1 MSQLESQVGRAL
13 QALNQPTA
21 RGALA
26 LLEPS
31 SRLRSLMVAAL
42 LERSERPVLYYALG
56 PDDGDLSIFMAGLGR
71 ALADQRPLGGRAL
84 LAIDPAD
91 NPSAQVWAQALIADL
106 EAIDPHTLLVFD
118 EYDRS
123 DYSDEVQ
130 SFMAQLAALLPP
142 DLTILLNSRTV
153 PRLPWT
159 ALLTR
164 GRATVVSTDDA
175 DVRLPLPAAPRSA
188 QATVDVYALGPG
200 FVLRQNQTIDAWEG
214 HLPRLLLFFALE
226 RPAVT
231 RAEICAA
238 FWPELDV
245 EQAVNVFHVTKRRLH
260 KALGLDALAHQD
272 GFYLLNPDIAFRSDL
287 SEFAEHL
294 TSARAAAPADRPTFL
309 QQALDL
315 YRGPYLQGHD
325 DAWIM
330 ARRRDYLD
338 GYLEALS
345 GLADAQI
352 EANRHEQALALLL
365 RALAADPMRPAL
377 QARTLQLYIDLGR
390 RYEAAAHYQAL
401 QARMRKERRAVWPQ
415 VEALYQQI
423 AE

>member
-1 MSQLESQVGRAL
+1 MAHLESQIDRAL
-13 QALNQPTA
+13 QALSQPTA

-31 SRLRSLMVAAL
+31 SRFRSLLVASL

-56 PDDGDLSIFMAGLGR
+56 PDDGDLSIFMSGLGR

-84 LAIDPAD
+84 LALDPAD
-91 NPSAQVWAQALIADL
+91 NPPPQVWAQALIADL
-106 EAIDPHTLLVFD
+106 EAIDPHLLLVLD

-123 DYSDEVQ
+123 DHSDEVQ
-130 SFMAQLAALLPP
+130 SFMTQLAALIPP
-142 DLTILLNSRTV
+142 DLTILLNGRTV

-159 ALLTR
+159 ALLAR

-175 DVRLPLPAAPRSA
+175 DVRLPVPAAPSA
-188 QATVDVYALGPG
+188 PQATVDVYALGPG
-200 FVLRQNQTIDAWEG
+200 FVLRQKNTIDAWEG

-226 RPAVT
+226 RPAIT

-238 FWPELDV
+238 FWPELDLD
-245 EQAVNVFHVTKRRLH
+245 QAVNVFHVTKRRLH

-287 SEFAEHL
+287 SEFADHL
-294 TSARAAAPADRPTFL
+294 VSARRAAPADRPAFL
-309 QQALDL
+309 QQAVDL

-325 DAWIM
+325 DAWIA

-345 GLADAQI
+345 GLADAHI
-352 EANRHEQALALLL
+352 EAHRHEQALALLL
-365 RALAADPMRPAL
+365 RALTADPVRPAL
-377 QARTLQLYIDLGR
+377 QARTLQMYIDLGR

-401 QARMRKERRAVWPQ
+401 QARMRKEKRAMWPE
-415 VEALYQQI
+415 VEALYRQI
-423 AE
+423 AD